1 MARQF
6 GRVSEFIAAKWIEQ
20 LRADTAYFSVHTAD
34 PFSVSDPRTT
44 EPVGQ
49 GYARAAVTLTRVGRL
64 LRPASQVV
72 FFGLAPGTVL
82 THMSGWTTA
91 FNGTMTAAWPIG
103 TITYTD
109 TETSGALII
118 PANAAFLG
126 LDS

>member
-6 GRVSEFIAAKWIEQ
+6 GRVSDFIAAKWLEQ
-20 LRADTAYFSVHTAD
+20 LRIDTTYFSVHTAD
-34 PFSVSDPRTT
+34 PFSVGDPRTT

-49 GYARAAVTLTRVGRL
+49 GYARAAVSLQRVGRL
-64 LRPASQVV
+64 LRPTSQVI

-82 THMSGWTTA
+82 THMSGWNAA
-91 FNGTMTAAWPIG
+91 FNGQLTAAWPIG

-118 PANAAFLG
+118 PANQAYLG